1 MNRSLAFLIAVFMT
15 TAFAFA
21 VFPNFPINAKAA
33 TEVQTTASISV
44 QPEVA
49 AARAG
54 VQAVMRVEPAPPSP
68 TDVFQITLKVT
79 RPDGFVDVFNVRPIH
94 GIYSWLYAPNQVGN
108 FTFQVIFDGAT
119 FSNGDVYKPSSSS
132 TVLTVPGTPRPS
144 VEGDGGSWATKASMS
159 KARGGLGVVALN
171 GKIYA
176 IGGAAKSLS
185 IPSDADQL
193 LTINEEYNPVTDTW
207 TIKKPMPTPRSNFAI
222 AAVQGK
228 IYCLGGIVGI
238 EAYSTFPYSG
248 SSVQTGTERSYTLMN
263 FEHYQQISTNVNEVY
278 DPTIDTWENRAPIP
292 RNTSRDTANVVN
304 GRIYMLSGGINYVYD
319 PISDSW
325 TTTESTPNVE
335 GSYVSTVIG
344 DKIYSISTSKHVSIY
359 DPKTDTWREGAYTP
373 VMEISGP
380 AGATT
385 GVSARGRVYL
395 FGIEPYVSKQQESR
409 SAAERR
415 VNFVYDVETDTWVAG
430 TRIPTDRRDFG
441 IANINDKLYLI
452 GGYGRI
458 SISEDE
464 VPAFA
469 VNEQY
474 TPFNYANIPPASTV
488 PSETDT
494 PTGHV
499 VSPEPPT
506 ATLTIVVCA
515 ASITAITTGCLFYR
529 KKRTQMKA

>member
-15 TAFAFA
+15 TAFAFV
-21 VFPNFPINAKAA
+21 VFSNFPINAKAA

-44 QPEVA
+44 KPEVA
-49 AARAG
+49 AVREA
-54 VQAVMRVEPAPPSP
+54 VQAVMRVEPAPPSL
-68 TDVFQITLKVT
+68 TDVFQIALKVT
-79 RPDGFVDVFNVRPIH
+79 RPDGFVDVFNVLPVH

-108 FTFQVIFDGAT
+108 FTFQVIFEGAT
-119 FSNGDVYKPSSSS
+119 FSNGVVYKPSSSS
-132 TVLTVPGTPRPS
+132 TVLVVPGTPRPS
-144 VEGDGGSWATKASMS
+144 VEGGGGSWTTKASMS
-159 KARGGLGVVALN
+159 KARGGLGVAALN
-171 GKIYA
+171 GRIYA

-185 IPSDADQL
+185 FPSDANQL
-193 LTINEEYNPVTDTW
+193 MTTNEEYNPETDSW

-228 IYCLGGIVGI
+228 IYCIGGIVGI

-248 SSVQTGTERSYTLMN
+248 SSQTGTQRSYTLMN

-278 DPTIDTWENRAPIP
+278 DPATDTWENRAPIP

-344 DKIYSISTSKHVSIY
+344 DRIYSVSTSKHVSIY

-380 AGATT
+380 VGATT
-385 GVSARGRVYL
+385 GVSGRGKICV
-395 FGIEPYVSKQQESR
+395 FGIEPYVSGHQENR
-409 SAAERR
+409 EATERR
-415 VNFVYDVETDTWVAG
+415 VNFVYDPTSDSWVAG
-430 TRIPTDRRDFG
+430 DRMPTYRYDFG
-441 IANINDKLYLI
+441 IANINDKLYSI
-452 GGYGRI
+452 GGFSRI
-458 SISEDE
+458 TEEKAPS
-464 VPAFA
+464 FA

-474 TPFNYANIPPASTV
+474 TPVDYGNVPPTDTV
-488 PSETDT
+488 PSETET
-494 PTGHV
+494 PTNHV
-499 VSPEPPT
+499 ATPETPT
-506 ATLTIVVCA
+506 ATLTVIASA
-515 ASITAITTGCLFYR
+515 ASIVAVTTGCLVYF
-529 KKRTQMKA
+529 KKRKHRMKT